1 MTSESPTLS
10 AVIVDY
16 HAGPALGDCVA
27 SLEANGVRDVVVV
40 DNAASGTSRAA
51 LARRRATVVEPGRNL
66 GYGRG
71 VNRGAAAAAPSR
83 YLLVTNPDVVL
94 HAGAVD
100 ALVAFLEARP
110 DVAIA
115 GPLIVR
121 PDGSLYPSQRVF
133 PNVWLAAAHALLAP
147 WWPTN
152 PATRR
157 YRSPRPDGTV
167 DWVSGACFV
176 IRRDAFEAV
185 GGFDER
191 YFMFAEDMDLCW
203 RVRARGLG
211 VAAVEGAVV
220 THVEGV
226 SRRGVSRA
234 MVVAHHASALR
245 FEAQTSR
252 GWRRVLLPVA
262 ALVLGLRLSALTLRA
277 GRSRG
282 VD

>member
-1 MTSESPTLS
+1 MSGALPTLS
-10 AVIVDY
+10 AVVVDY
-16 HAGPALGDCVA
+16 HAGPALEDCVA
-27 SLEANGVRDVVVV
+27 SLGANGVREVVVV
-40 DNAASGTSRAA
+40 DNATPGTARSI
-51 LARRRATVVEPGRNL
+51 LARRPVTVVETGRNL

-71 VNRGAAAAAPSR
+71 VNRGAAVAAPSR
-83 YLLVTNPDVVL
+83 YLLVTNPDVVV
-94 HAGAVD
+94 HDGAVD
-100 ALVAFLEARP
+100 ALVAFLEQRD
-110 DVAIA
+110 DVALV

-133 PNVWLAAAHALLAP
+133 PNVWLAATHALIAP

-176 IRRDAFEAV
+176 IRREVFEAV

-203 RVRARGLG
+203 RVRERGLA
-211 VAAVEGAVV
+211 VAAVSTAVV

-234 MVVAHHASALR
+234 MVVAHHVSALR

-252 GWRRVLLPVA
+252 GWRRALLPLA
-262 ALVLGLRLSALTLRA
+262 ALVLGLRLSVLSLRA
-277 GRSRG
+277 GRG
-282 VD
+282 T